1 MEKLTKH
8 GQTPFPPP
16 KVRPIWHWT
25 EARVQAHLMV
35 AFLGYCLW
43 VYLKKCAQR
52 VARSLTPWAVLD
64 QLGRI
69 VLVEVWFEL
78 RNGGTICLPRITQ
91 PEPAQAALLTQL
103 GWTLPSQPPPRVYAN
118 DVADSG

>member
-1 MEKLTKH
+1 MRTHWTQTDPAQLWATYRQLTEAEAAFRTLKSEI
-8 GQTPFPPP
+8 

-25 EARVQAHLMV
+25 EPRVPAHLMV

-43 VYLKKCAQR
+43 VYLKQCCQKA
-52 VARSLTPWAVLD
+52 APGLTPWTLLD

-78 RNGGTICLPRITQ
+78 RKGGTICLPCLPQ
-91 PEPAQAALLTQL
+91 PEPAQ
-103 GWTLPSQPPPRVYAN
+103 
-118 DVADSG
+118 VATVTTG

>member
-1 MEKLTKH
+1 
-8 GQTPFPPP
+8 
-16 KVRPIWHWT
+16 
-25 EARVQAHLMV
+25 MV

-43 VYLKKCAQR
+43 VYLKKCCQHA
-52 VARSLTPWAVLD
+52 APSLTPWALLD

-103 GWTLPSQPPPRVYAN
+103 GWTLPAQPPPRVYAAQAA
-118 DVADSG
+118 VTE